1 MSQAKPERHKSMNMP
16 SRQAYVPVLLLIACI
31 ATMLAACSGNS
42 PEPTPQ
48 LMLALPSPVAQ
59 ATVAAKVIAILDG
72 VTIDVEID
80 GEVFR
85 VRYLGI
91 DVPVAGPGTDPT
103 ITAWA
108 LEFNRFRVQGRIVE
122 IERDGT
128 DTDDTGR
135 LLRYVYVDGEMVNLA
150 LLEGG
155 HAVVARSPAS
165 FRYRDSFLL
174 TEAAA
179 RKDGQGYWRDVDKQN
194 FTQEDLEEDP
204 EYEVSVPVPTD
215 VPQFAGGTLPL
226 PPGSGDGSCDFTGTK
241 EPVIKGNVDSA
252 TGGRTYIMPGSIFY
266 STTVVE
272 SDEGDEWLCTEDDA
286 IAAGWIKANH

>member
-1 MSQAKPERHKSMNMP
+1 
-16 SRQAYVPVLLLIACI
+16 
-31 ATMLAACSGNS
+31 MLVACSGDS
-42 PEPTPQ
+42 PEPLPQ
-48 LMLALPSPVAQ
+48 PTLALPSPVEQ
-59 ATVAAKVIAILDG
+59 VTVAAKVIAILDG

-91 DVPVAGPGTDPT
+91 DVPGAGSGADPT
-103 ITAWA
+103 ITARA

-155 HAVVARSPAS
+155 HAVVAGFPAG

-174 TEAAA
+174 SEAAA
-179 RKDGQGYWRDVDKQN
+179 RKDRQGYWRDVAEQN

-204 EYEVSVPVPTD
+204 EDEVSVPTPAE

-226 PPGSGDGSCDFTGTK
+226 PPGAGGGSCDFTGTK

-252 TGGRTYIMPGSIFY
+252 TGERIYIMPGSIFY

>member
-1 MSQAKPERHKSMNMP
+1 M
-16 SRQAYVPVLLLIACI
+16 
-31 ATMLAACSGNS
+31 
-42 PEPTPQ
+42 
-48 LMLALPSPVAQ
+48 
-59 ATVAAKVIAILDG
+59 DG

-91 DVPVAGPGTDPT
+91 DVPGAGPT
-103 ITAWA
+103 ITARA

-150 LLEGG
+150 LIEGG
-155 HAVVARSPAS
+155 HAVVAGFPAV
-165 FRYRDSFLL
+165 FRYRDSFLQS
-174 TEAAA
+174 EAAA
-179 RKDGQGYWRDVDKQN
+179 RKNGQGYWRDVDEQN
-194 FTQEDLEEDP
+194 FTQEDLEEHP
-204 EYEVSVPVPTD
+204 EDEVSVPTPSE

-226 PPGSGDGSCDFTGTK
+226 PPGSGGGSCDFTGTK

-252 TGGRTYIMPGSIFY
+252 TGKRTYIMPGSIFY
-266 STTVVE
+266 SKTVVE

>member
-1 MSQAKPERHKSMNMP
+1 MNKP
-16 SRQAYVPVLLLIACI
+16 SRQASVPVLLLTTCI
-31 ATMLAACSGNS
+31 ATMLVACSTDSQEPS
-42 PEPTPQ
+42 PQPT
-48 LMLALPSPVAQ
+48 LALPSPVAK

-91 DVPVAGPGTDPT
+91 DVPGAGPGADPT
-103 ITAWA
+103 TTARA

-128 DTDDTGR
+128 DTDYTGR

-155 HAVVARSPAS
+155 HAVVAGFPAN

-174 TEAAA
+174 SEAAA
-179 RKDGQGYWRDVDKQN
+179 RKDGQGYWRNVAEQN
-194 FTQEDLEEDP
+194 FTQEDLEED
-204 EYEVSVPVPTD
+204 YEDAVSVPTPSE

-226 PPGSGDGSCDFTGTK
+226 LPGSGDGSCDFTGTK
-241 EPVIKGNVDSA
+241 EPVIKGNMDSA
-252 TGGRTYIMPGSIFY
+252 TGKRTYVMPGSIFY
-266 STTVVE
+266 STTVVD
-272 SDEGDEWLCTEDDA
+272 SDEGDEWLCTEEDA
-286 IAAGWIKANH
+286 IAADWIKANH